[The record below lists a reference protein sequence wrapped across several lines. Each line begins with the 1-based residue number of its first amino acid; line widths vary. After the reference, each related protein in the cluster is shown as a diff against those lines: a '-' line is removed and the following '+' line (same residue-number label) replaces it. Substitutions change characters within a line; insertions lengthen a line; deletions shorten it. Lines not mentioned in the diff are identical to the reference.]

1 MTTVT
6 THVDPVELYSNP
18 AFTQGVIAPAGPT
31 LYVGGQNGT
40 DATGT
45 LLDGFEA
52 QTTQAMRNVLSVL
65 AAAGTGPEHVV
76 KLTIYLVAGVDIR
89 AGFAASQSVWGGHR
103 TAITVLTVAGLAR
116 PDALVEIDAVA
127 IIPE

>member
-1 MTTVT
+1 MTTAT
-6 THVDPVELYSNP
+6 THVDPAPLYSNP

-52 QTTQAMRNVLSVL
+52 QTAQAMRNVLSVL

-89 AGFAASQSVWGGHR
+89 AGFTASQSVWGGHR
-103 TAITVLTVAGLAR
+103 TAITVLIVAGLAR
-116 PDALVEIDAVA
+116 PDALVEVDAVA